1 MSKNI
6 NETENKTEYA
16 SVEDPLNSTKLCQI
30 RQIYFLKFQI

>member
-16 SVEDPLNSTKLCQI
+16 SVEDPLNRAQSCVKSDKST
-30 RQIYFLKFQI
+30 F